1 MPAQEE
7 ESKRSKIDDLIC
19 HQILTPVLSIADFR
33 TLCWLGIPP
42 RLRPMAWKLLLEYL
56 PRNAKIRHEIQAQRL
71 RDYKFFC
78 DEYFPSIIRSA
89 TKYEDIRNNLNLTEA
104 QYKVIKQI
112 FKDVPRMNNGKLI
125 SNDRVQKLM
134 IRVLYL
140 WALRHPAANY
150 VQGMN
155 EILVP
160 FIAVFLQEYLVTET
174 TFSAL
179 LIEDVMHNSVEY
191 IDEIDQEKF
200 FEVEVNIYGCFGR
213 FMILVHEL
221 FVGHQDANLK
231 EICMCERLVG
241 QLDPELCQHLT
252 LNGVKFHFFM
262 VQWYSCFLV
271 RELPLPCLVRVWD
284 AYMSVEKEHVLDYHG
299 CLCAVL
305 LCHFSKELLE
315 MGFDKILFFLKDLPT
330 KNWKISQMDSLL
342 AKSYCVF
349 AKHCKGPLDD
359 HMEAKV
365 ANRKTSKAP
374 KKK

>member
-1 MPAQEE
+1 MSKIERN
-7 ESKRSKIDDLIC
+7 KRSKIDDLIC
-19 HQILTPVLSIADFR
+19 HQILTPVLSITDFR

-56 PRNAKIRHEIQAQRL
+56 PRNAKIRHEIQAQRV

-78 DEYFPSIIRSA
+78 DEYFPDVIRYA
-89 TKYEDIRNNLNLTEA
+89 TKYDDISSDLNLTEA
-104 QYKVIKQI
+104 QFKVIKQI
-112 FKDVPRMNNGKLI
+112 FKDVPRMNNGSLVSHPRI
-125 SNDRVQKLM
+125 QQLM

-160 FIAVFLQEYLVTET
+160 FIAVFVQEYLI
-174 TFSAL
+174 
-179 LIEDVMHNSVEY
+179 IEKTSPSEDMDLVMNCSNHY
-191 IDEIDQEKF
+191 FDDIDEENF

-231 EICMCERLVG
+231 EICMCERLCG
-241 QLDPELCQHLT
+241 QMDPDLCQHLT
-252 LNGVKFHFFM
+252 SQGVKFHFFM

-284 AYMSVEKEHVLDYHG
+284 AYMSVEKEFVLDYHG

-305 LCHFSKELLE
+305 LCNFSSTLQK
-315 MGFDKILFFLKDLPT
+315 MNFDEILFFLKDIPT
-330 KNWKISQMDSLL
+330 KEWKLSQMDSLL
-342 AKSYCVF
+342 AKSYCIF
-349 AKHCKGPLDD
+349 AKHCRGKR
-359 HMEAKV
+359 EE
-365 ANRKTSKAP
+365 NSS
-374 KKK
+374 